1 MTRQS
6 IGEALAARLYAAE
19 TAIDL
24 ALARTATLAAALPEA
39 RADARL
45 SAVTG
50 QRAFDGVTGAVS
62 ALSNARAQLV
72 GAHQTLAALARKL
85 GLDVLAVGPID
96 KPEDTPPIGGGGG
109 DGPGAAPDMVNK
121 TLPYTAEPC

>member
-6 IGEALAARLYAAE
+6 IGEVVAARLYAAE
-19 TAIDL
+19 AAIDL
-24 ALARTATLAAALPEA
+24 ALVETATLAAALPAA
-39 RADARL
+39 RAEACL

-50 QRAFDGVTGAVS
+50 QRAFDSVAGAVS
-62 ALSNARAQLV
+62 ALSQARSRIV
-72 GAHQTLAALARKL
+72 DTHQALSALARRL

-109 DGPGAAPDMVNK
+109 DGPGACPDMVNK
-121 TLPYTAEPC
+121 TLPYTTEPC